1 MSKLKQ
7 KIILLTIVLIVVILA
22 SLFIALNW
30 KNSSTVSNCY
40 VGVEVAYTNT
50 NTSDIRTM
58 VDRVKD
64 YTNVFV
70 IGSVELTYN
79 ETALNESCDYI
90 YGAGLKIIVL
100 LTNHSNYNYD
110 ELAWVSKAQ
119 QKYGSGFLALY
130 RYDEPGGD
138 QLDNRRL
145 AFVNNASTYADAASN
160 YTYILEQ
167 HVNFYRGNASTII
180 TADYGLYW
188 WDYKGGY
195 DAILAEFVG
204 NQSRQRHIALCRG
217 AALTN
222 NKNWGAIITWK
233 YDQEPYVESDTELY
247 NDLTLAY
254 TNGAKYIIVF
264 DYPKTGPYGILNDNH
279 FNALKR
285 FWDYARMNPQDFD
298 SIKAEAA
305 YILPKDYGSGLRSST
320 DTIWGLFLSDNLSA
334 KSWNDIIILIN
345 HYNSKF
351 NILFDDISL
360 GNVTNRYSKVFYW
373 NETVT

>member
-58 VDRVKD
+58 VGRVKD

-90 YGAGLKIIVL
+90 YDAGLKIIVL

-167 HVNFYRGNASTII
+167 HVDFYRGNASTII

-233 YDQEPYVESDTELY
+233 YNQEPYVESDTELY

>member
-58 VDRVKD
+58 VGRVKD

-90 YGAGLKIIVL
+90 YDAGLKIIVL

-233 YDQEPYVESDTELY
+233 YNQEPYVESDTELY